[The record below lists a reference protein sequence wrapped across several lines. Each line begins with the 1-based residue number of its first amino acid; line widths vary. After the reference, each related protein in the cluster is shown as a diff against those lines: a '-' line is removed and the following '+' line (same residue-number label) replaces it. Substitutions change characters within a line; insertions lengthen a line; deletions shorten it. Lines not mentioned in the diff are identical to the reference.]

1 MSNTEGRHPAV
12 AAAARWLGAWEH
24 LPEELQP
31 VSRIFADALDD
42 LLELVPTDDPQ
53 LTNAINALLAAKDAA
68 VRAKIVSLEQ
78 AADREQV
85 G

>member
-1 MSNTEGRHPAV
+1 MSNTEGRHPSV
-12 AAAARWLGAWEH
+12 VAAARWLADWEH
-24 LPEELQP
+24 LPDWEQP
-31 VSRIFADALDD
+31 IARIFADALDD

-53 LTNAINALLAAKDAA
+53 LTNAINALITAKDAA

-78 AADREQV
+78 DADRESV